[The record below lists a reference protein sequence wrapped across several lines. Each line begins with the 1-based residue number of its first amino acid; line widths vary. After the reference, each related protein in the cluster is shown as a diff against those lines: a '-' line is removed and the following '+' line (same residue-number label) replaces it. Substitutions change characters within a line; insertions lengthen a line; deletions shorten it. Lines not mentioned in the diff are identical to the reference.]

1 MKKRFF
7 SLFAVAAGLFM
18 ASCSNDELEVI
29 QSENEAQVT
38 FALSLENG
46 VQTRAISDGT
56 GADRLIYAVFDKEG
70 NRISTIKAV
79 DRTTTFPATESLT
92 LAKGQTYKVAFW
104 AQDNDCKAYSVNTD
118 KMSVAVDYAQNNK
131 NNDETRDAF
140 FKTEEFT
147 VIGSTSISVELK
159 RPFAQ
164 INVGV
169 TEEDWNAAVA
179 SGITINQS
187 SVVIK
192 NAATSLDLL
201 TGKVADPIE
210 VNYALGDII
219 NERLSVDVDNDGQ
232 KENYHWLSMSYI
244 LAADETTGEAKTTL
258 EDLSFVFTPENAKY
272 KNIELH
278 EGLNSVPV
286 QRNWRTNIIGQL
298 LTGNITFNITI
309 DPIYA
314 GENNLNMPYATIGDV
329 MYGSFAEAMAA
340 VKDGETIKLHGET
353 LLEAKADQHLFA
365 IEGKHVT
372 IDLNGSSLVAKIPDI
387 TKNTA
392 IFQVKKGATLT
403 IEGKGDVKVGT
414 AKAPNVLAAMISNEA
429 GTVNLKGGNWTMTA
443 LDYPAALIPTFVD
456 NNTTL
461 GAATLN
467 IYDGTYTFHRNLF
480 RNFSNNKTEVA
491 TMNIYGGTFNG
502 LADDKG
508 AIWNQKPSDNT
519 PEGAGVINIEGG
531 SFNNVEI
538 NDNFAKVDYL
548 TVTTAKELTDAIAN
562 ATKDVT
568 VFLANDITGNAIARQ
583 KEGVDVVVN
592 GNGYKYDGT
601 IDIYGAARFDG
612 AETLTL
618 TNINFTHA
626 GSNHD
631 FISCNTRDSEKRYA
645 HNVTVENCTFVGDVT
660 CDVVAMR
667 FRQCYNISVKN
678 VTAKNMH
685 SLMWETAVEGVL
697 IDDVTITDSKNG
709 VSFGGKTS
717 AVVKNSN
724 ISATQGYA
732 LRMDGDSESSLK
744 VENATMAAG
753 KPIIVRKMTGTCDVT
768 LGASVILNT
777 NEAYQIVFTNGN
789 DDAAYEVP
797 TGNYTIKGAESFKVY
812 GRDMHVSSQEEF
824 ENALKGGKVEN
835 VYLRSGSYIIPQGA
849 KGKTIRFVG
858 EGNPEE
864 VVVTVTKVGIGGENC
879 DYGLDGSTAVFEGV
893 TIQTNSSTYIGYA
906 RCKGTYKNC
915 IINGTYTLYDNSS
928 FDGCTF
934 NVSGDV
940 YNIWTWSASVAN
952 FTNCTFNSDGK
963 AMLLYGTVDTQ
974 LTIENTVFND
984 NGGLTDKKA
993 AIEIGNDYSKSYKL
1007 VVNNTTVNGYEI
1019 NDKGINTGTT
1029 LWGNKDS
1036 MGKDKLNVVVG
1047 GVDVY

>member
-1 MKKRFF
+1 MIMKKRFF

-79 DRTTTFPATESLT
+79 DKTTTFPATESLT

-480 RNFSNNKTEVA
+480 RNFSNNKT
-491 TMNIYGGTFNG
+491 
-502 LADDKG
+502 
-508 AIWNQKPSDNT
+508 
-519 PEGAGVINIEGG
+519 
-531 SFNNVEI
+531 
-538 NDNFAKVDYL
+538 
-548 TVTTAKELTDAIAN
+548 
-562 ATKDVT
+562 
-568 VFLANDITGNAIARQ
+568 
-583 KEGVDVVVN
+583 
-592 GNGYKYDGT
+592 
-601 IDIYGAARFDG
+601 
-612 AETLTL
+612 
-618 TNINFTHA
+618 
-626 GSNHD
+626 
-631 FISCNTRDSEKRYA
+631 ISC
-645 HNVTVENCTFVGDVT
+645 V
-660 CDVVAMR
+660 
-667 FRQCYNISVKN
+667 
-678 VTAKNMH
+678 
-685 SLMWETAVEGVL
+685 
-697 IDDVTITDSKNG
+697 
-709 VSFGGKTS
+709 
-717 AVVKNSN
+717 
-724 ISATQGYA
+724 
-732 LRMDGDSESSLK
+732 
-744 VENATMAAG
+744 
-753 KPIIVRKMTGTCDVT
+753 
-768 LGASVILNT
+768 
-777 NEAYQIVFTNGN
+777 
-789 DDAAYEVP
+789 
-797 TGNYTIKGAESFKVY
+797 
-812 GRDMHVSSQEEF
+812 
-824 ENALKGGKVEN
+824 
-835 VYLRSGSYIIPQGA
+835 
-849 KGKTIRFVG
+849 
-858 EGNPEE
+858 
-864 VVVTVTKVGIGGENC
+864 
-879 DYGLDGSTAVFEGV
+879 
-893 TIQTNSSTYIGYA
+893 
-906 RCKGTYKNC
+906 
-915 IINGTYTLYDNSS
+915 
-928 FDGCTF
+928 
-934 NVSGDV
+934 
-940 YNIWTWSASVAN
+940 
-952 FTNCTFNSDGK
+952 
-963 AMLLYGTVDTQ
+963 
-974 LTIENTVFND
+974 
-984 NGGLTDKKA
+984 
-993 AIEIGNDYSKSYKL
+993 
-1007 VVNNTTVNGYEI
+1007 
-1019 NDKGINTGTT
+1019 
-1029 LWGNKDS
+1029 
-1036 MGKDKLNVVVG
+1036 
-1047 GVDVY
+1047 